1 MTFRKVLSAA
11 LLLVCFV
18 AGASELKHDGKLLFS
33 SSVKASFG
41 ASYGERALKAS
52 VVMSAAGEVKLA
64 VAKKPVRVFVD
75 EELAK
80 DWKTADG
87 MVVLSLSEGTH
98 QVQVRFDDM
107 ASLKPVACAIDLS
120 ISGRGYQLKG
130 ESYDENFTGGF
141 SWPEENSGV
150 YELTLEPQVGVLT
163 VQGGAQMGGAASNR
177 YFLETDSQLTYEV
190 AAPGGVLPAVK
201 IKFEKVGDLA
211 AVRRVSREEA
221 LSKATTVPGALLI
234 EGEAFARSIAG
245 QVSISTEHPNTSGG
259 GCVFNWG
266 TIGNRLEW
274 DVETKGGAYTIQFVM
289 ACMEQR
295 ALRDLQVN
303 GKPVAEVVDIPGTGG
318 WGRGKADEWR
328 CYEPTTKD
336 NKPLEVTL
344 KDGKNSIGMT
354 NLTGNHLNI
363 DCMILIPSGR

>member
-1 MTFRKVLSAA
+1 MTFRKVLFGA
-11 LLLVCFV
+11 LLAVCFV
-18 AGASELKHDGKLLFS
+18 VGASELKHDGKLLFS

-52 VVMSAAGEVKLA
+52 VAMSSAGEVKLA

-75 EELAK
+75 EELSK
-80 DWKTADG
+80 DWKLADG
-87 MVVLSLSEGTH
+87 MVVLPLPEGTH

-120 ISGRGYQLKG
+120 ISGQGYQLKG
-130 ESYDENFTGGF
+130 ESYDENFAGGF
-141 SWPEENSGV
+141 SWPEGIPGI
-150 YELTLEPQVGVLT
+150 YELKLEPQVGVLT
-163 VQGGAQMGGAASNR
+163 VQGRAQMGGANR

-190 AAPGGVLPAVK
+190 AAPGGVVPAVK

-221 LSKATTVPGALLI
+221 LSKATTIPGALLV
-234 EGEAFARSIAG
+234 EGEAFARSIGG
-245 QVSISTEHPNTSGG
+245 QVSISTTHPNTSGG
-259 GCVFNWG
+259 GCIFNWG
-266 TIGNRLEW
+266 TVGNRLEW
-274 DVETKGGAYTIQFVM
+274 DVEVKGGAYTIQFVM

-303 GKPVAEVVDIPGTGG
+303 GKVVAEVMDIPGTGG
-318 WGRGKADEWR
+318 WGRGKVDEWR
-328 CYEPTTKD
+328 CYEPITKD
-336 NKPLEVTL
+336 NKPLEITL
-344 KDGKNSIGMT
+344 KDGKNSIGLT